1 MDHPSLAGH
10 FPGSPIV
17 PGTLILQRVIE
28 SLRQRHPGSEP
39 REIVSAKFL
48 RPLKPGE
55 AFSIHFRER
64 AGETDFECRVGGA
77 PLSSGKLK
85 LATPGDP
92 V

>member
-10 FPGSPIV
+10 FPGNPIV

-28 SLRQRHPGSEP
+28 ALCQRHPGCET

-64 AGETDFECRVGGA
+64 AGETGFECRVGEDVFSTGR
-77 PLSSGKLK
+77 LK